1 MLLLIISLIAIIIG
15 IILAGLKLA
24 QRIKDVD
31 LKVFFWILYAVSI
44 LTFFLIALC
53 IYIYV
58 TFRKK
63 SGPLGPRG
71 FQGYPGD
78 KGDNGRC
85 DQNLCRARTLAV
97 LMEKIIED
105 FNKKGVDQD
114 MRNKLC
120 GFVTYSN
127 ETKDISHNN
136 ILKKWNLMDVK
147 IFRDL
152 FTKQVNSYNEVST
165 IDELNNILEQT
176 VEKFN
181 NSDSIEDFKKL
192 LKKDDYRNCNEE
204 STA

>member
-1 MLLLIISLIAIIIG
+1 MLLLIISFFAIIIG

-78 KGDNGRC
+78 KGDEGRC

-105 FNKKGVDQD
+105 FNQKSVDENI
-114 MRNKLC
+114 RNKLC
-120 GFVTYSN
+120 GFVTFTNS
-127 ETKDISHNN
+127 DFSHNN

-165 IDELNNILEQT
+165 IGDLDNILKQT
-176 VEKFN
+176 VIKFN
-181 NSDSIEDFKKL
+181 QRIEPEDFKKL
-192 LKKDDYRNCNEE
+192 AEIEIFDNCNEE
-204 STA
+204 PTD

>member
-1 MLLLIISLIAIIIG
+1 MLLLIISFFAIIIG
-15 IILAGLKLA
+15 ILLAGLKLA

-78 KGDNGRC
+78 KGDEGRC

-105 FNKKGVDQD
+105 FNQKSVDQD
-114 MRNKLC
+114 MRDKLC
-120 GFVTYSN
+120 GFVTFTNS
-127 ETKDISHNN
+127 DFSHNN

-147 IFRDL
+147 IFRDI
-152 FTKQVNSYNEVST
+152 FTKQVNSVDEVNGGSNGNLDS
-165 IDELNNILEQT
+165 ILNNT
-176 VEKFN
+176 VKKFN
-181 NSDSIEDFKKL
+181 DRISPETSKEFIESE
-192 LKKDDYRNCNEE
+192 DYRICSSTE
-204 STA
+204 SS

>member
-1 MLLLIISLIAIIIG
+1 MLLLIISFFAIIIG
-15 IILAGLKLA
+15 ILLAGLKLA

-78 KGDNGRC
+78 KGDEGRC

-105 FNKKGVDQD
+105 FNQKSVEQNIRK
-114 MRNKLC
+114 KLC
-120 GFVTYSN
+120 GFVTFTNS
-127 ETKDISHNN
+127 DFSHNN

-147 IFRDL
+147 IFRDI
-152 FTKQVNSYNEVST
+152 FTKQVNSEVEVN
-165 IDELNNILEQT
+165 DGNLNDILKNT
-176 VEKFN
+176 VTKFN
-181 NSDSIEDFKKL
+181 VRMGPEGSKHFDADRA
-192 LKKDDYRNCNEE
+192 DYGNCEE
-204 STA
+204 PQP

>member
-15 IILAGLKLA
+15 ILLAGLKLA

-78 KGDNGRC
+78 KGDEGRC

-105 FNKKGVDQD
+105 FNEKSVDKEIRD
-114 MRNKLC
+114 RLC

-127 ETKDISHNN
+127 EEKSHNN

-147 IFRDL
+147 IFRDI
-152 FTKQVNSYNEVST
+152 FTKQVNSEDEVT
-165 IDELNNILEQT
+165 GVNLNGILKNT
-176 VEKFN
+176 VNKFN
-181 NSDSIEDFKKL
+181 DRISPETSKELFLEPEDYGNCSSTENS
-192 LKKDDYRNCNEE
+192 
-204 STA
+204 